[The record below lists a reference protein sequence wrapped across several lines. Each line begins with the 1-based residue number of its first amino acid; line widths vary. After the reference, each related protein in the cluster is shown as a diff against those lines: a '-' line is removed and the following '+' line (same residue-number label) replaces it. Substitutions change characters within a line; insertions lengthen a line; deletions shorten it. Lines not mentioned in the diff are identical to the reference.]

1 MEDSMEEKMI
11 LDESIIVEEVKEETH
26 EEVIQEELP
35 KIQLRKKNKNE
46 YKTKECKVI
55 AYNNRNCTLDVKF
68 DNYGV
73 RIKDVK
79 DFSGNIVIVK
89 YKGEIGKPNFEYKL

>member
-1 MEDSMEEKMI
+1 MEENMI
-11 LDESIIVEEVKEETH
+11 LDESLIVEEVKEEIH
-26 EEVIQEELP
+26 EEVIQAELP
-35 KIQLRKKNKNE
+35 KIQPRKKFKND

-55 AYNNRNCTLDVKF
+55 SYNKRNNTLDIKF
-68 DNYGV
+68 DGYGI

-79 DFSGNIVIVK
+79 DFSGDTVEVK